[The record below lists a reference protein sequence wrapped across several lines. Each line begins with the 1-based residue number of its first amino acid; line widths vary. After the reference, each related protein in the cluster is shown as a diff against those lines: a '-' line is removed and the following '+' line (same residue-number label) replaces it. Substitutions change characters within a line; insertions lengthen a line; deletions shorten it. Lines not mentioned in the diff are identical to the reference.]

1 MKYSIGQVA
10 EIMDINASALRFY
23 DKKGLIPFVK
33 RDENGRRYFEDNDLN
48 FIEVI
53 NCMKK
58 SGLKVADIR
67 QFIDLCMVG
76 DATLEKRYEFLDKEE
91 HTLENKIKMLKDQLA
106 FLRYK
111 KWYYKTSLEAG
122 TEDIHFMPGTN
133 HVDPTT
139 KAQYEQELKRCNDI
153 HELIDY
159 RANKIRD
166 DNNG

>member
-10 EIMDINASALRFY
+10 EIMGINTSALRFY

-53 NCMKK
+53 DCMKK
-58 SGLKVADIR
+58 SGLEINDIKK
-67 QFIDLCMVG
+67 FISLCMSG
-76 DATLEKRYEFLDKEE
+76 DQTLKERYDFLDHEEEVLIQRIKE
-91 HTLENKIKMLKDQLA
+91 LQAQLA

-122 TEDIHFMPGTN
+122 TEGIHFMPGTN
-133 HVDPTT
+133 EVDPNT
-139 KAQYEQELKRCNDI
+139 KKQYEQELQKCSNI

-159 RANKIRD
+159 RKDKIIEK
-166 DNNG
+166 